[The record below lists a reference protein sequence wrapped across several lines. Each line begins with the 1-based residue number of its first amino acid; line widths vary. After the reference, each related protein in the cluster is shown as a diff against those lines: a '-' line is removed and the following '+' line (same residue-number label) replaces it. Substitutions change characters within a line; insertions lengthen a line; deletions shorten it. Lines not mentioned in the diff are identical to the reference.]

1 MPRTEPIRRDPWERW
16 KGMVLAAKER
26 LNMTD
31 EDIAARLVYPATGGR
46 QSAVPTKATGGQVA
60 RAAKG
65 PTRQTVTKW
74 RKDPDV
80 MPLWAFARI
89 NRILEIEAQEA
100 REAVV
105 VVR

>member
-1 MPRTEPIRRDPWERW
+1 MPKTEPIRRDPWERW

-26 LNMTD
+26 LGMTD
-31 EDIAARLVYPATGGR
+31 EDIAARLVYPT
-46 QSAVPTKATGGQVA
+46 TGGQVT
-60 RAAKG
+60 RATKG

-89 NRILEIEAQEA
+89 NRSLEIEAQEA

>member
-1 MPRTEPIRRDPWERW
+1 MPRTESIRRDPWERW

-26 LNMTD
+26 LGMTD
-31 EDIAARLVYPATGGR
+31 EDIAARLVYPATGGQVTR
-46 QSAVPTKATGGQVA
+46 AT
-60 RAAKG
+60 KG

-74 RKDPDV
+74 RKDPDA

-105 VVR
+105 VR

>member
-1 MPRTEPIRRDPWERW
+1 MPKTEPIKRDPWERW

-26 LNMTD
+26 MGMTD
-31 EDIAARLVYPATGGR
+31 EDIAARLAYP
-46 QSAVPTKATGGQVA
+46 ATGGQVA
-60 RAAKG
+60 RSAKG

-74 RKDPDV
+74 RKDPDS

>member
-1 MPRTEPIRRDPWERW
+1 
-16 KGMVLAAKER
+16 MVLAAKER
-26 LNMTD
+26 LGLTD
-31 EDIAARLVYPATGGR
+31 EDIAARLVYPATGYRGAHCAPLPKQR
-46 QSAVPTKATGGQVA
+46 AVC
-60 RAAKG
+60 
-65 PTRQTVTKW
+65 RQTVTKW